1 MSAFLASALPVA
13 VRAPTRRPSPRRV
26 ARARAVAVP
35 RVRRANVPATL
46 SDIRLPSTARP
57 TPSPASSLDAAH
69 RHPPT
74 DPNLDL
80 GKVAVGSAALF
91 CLAVARPDPAFA
103 REVTLDLPDFA
114 TLPDIPSDPADL
126 LGFIATN
133 PYAAVAASVAAY
145 LVIPKAAELLVKYF
159 LLPAIVLAV
168 AAGAAQH
175 PDETV
180 ALVANAINQA
190 RDHPTVTSGVILAVL
205 AVALSPY
212 ILVAALVGLLVSGVQ
227 LLPDALKPALPGPVR
242 EVEARVEQLQR
253 AVTPGV
259 EQAKAL
265 RKEAN
270 ARAANLKT
278 EVEQAKARADA
289 ERARRREAERVEA
302 ERRAAEAE
310 ERARAKIEEL
320 VAPVVAVQRAAED
333 AAESV
338 AGAAKETVEAVEAV
352 GEGAR
357 STTRCS
363 SRPTAEARSACVD
376 EQRAARRAAE
386 ARSVEERKAQAERLR
401 AESARRAA
409 ERDAKSSGASAADA
423 Q

>member
-13 VRAPTRRPSPRRV
+13 ARAPTRRPTPRRV

-35 RVRRANVPATL
+35 RVRRVEVPATL
-46 SDIRLPSTARP
+46 SDMSLPSTARP

-91 CLAVARPDPAFA
+91 CLAVAHPDPAFA

-114 TLPDIPSDPADL
+114 TLPDISDPADL

-320 VAPVVAVQRAAED
+320 VAPVVAAQRAAED

-409 ERDAKSSGASAADA
+409 ERDAKSAGASAADA